1 MVIPTMAAT
10 TDSCAHQAAIDDK
23 HYDTLAE
30 ALAEAEILSRRTVFS
45 EDETG
50 ITLYTEVYCITDIA
64 EEVKIKT
71 D

>member
-1 MVIPTMAAT
+1 MLTKDEAYTRAKKILSGQT
-10 TDSCAHQAAIDDK
+10 
-23 HYDTLAE
+23 AE